1 MQIVTY
7 RKALCS
13 QQVQQS
19 DGARKLCARV
29 DRPGIQNYRHV
40 LSGGQ
45 ELNCLHTTKDNEID
59 FGMCGEN
66 VSTTRGRNLQ
76 STQRQVP
83 KLSTQNAP
91 LELNALV
98 LRHSFL
104 RFDTV
109 CAQVMAHYQNQAY
122 RQGELFSS

>member
-1 MQIVTY
+1 VSFTN
-7 RKALCS
+7 AAGS
-13 QQVQQS
+13 QNDLDGQS
-19 DGARKLCARV
+19 AAQMNPIRLVLHAMGATLAN
-29 DRPGIQNYRHV
+29 I
-40 LSGGQ
+40 
-45 ELNCLHTTKDNEID
+45 E
-59 FGMCGEN
+59 
-66 VSTTRGRNLQ
+66 
-76 STQRQVP
+76 
-83 KLSTQNAP
+83 NAP